1 MSALP
6 KKRTSSASASM
17 SAKCH
22 KQTKKNQAT
31 DPLSTRYLPLDQITK
46 DNFKDLKV
54 TWRWKPA
61 IGPAPVGHPFRS
73 ASSAEASGGWSPNFH
88 AISGTL
94 SFPGR
99 VQAVGV
105 GGGNRAP
112 ARKTPVAEVVINYHH
127 AECHKQTCGIHTR
140 VSRYHQAG
148 SVKNDSG
155 MPTPSMSVRNGGS
168 RS

>member
-1 MSALP
+1 MRRLVGVTRLTPGPITQLTRRTAPDASGPLWVISRPKIADVECPPYP

-73 ASSAEASGGWSPNFH
+73 ASSAEASGVVPQFPCDKRDPQLPGPS
-88 AISGTL
+88 SG
-94 SFPGR
+94 GR
-99 VQAVGV
+99 C
-105 GGGNRAP
+105 R
-112 ARKTPVAEVVINYHH
+112 RW
-127 AECHKQTCGIHTR
+127 
-140 VSRYHQAG
+140 
-148 SVKNDSG
+148 
-155 MPTPSMSVRNGGS
+155 
-168 RS
+168 